1 VTKINPSGS
10 RLAYSTYLGGNGDDN
25 GAEIVADSDGN
36 AYVSG
41 PTSSTDFPT
50 LNPFQPAN
58 AGGYDI
64 FVTKLNATGSALI
77 YSTYVGGSGDEVNRG
92 TAIDSRHNI
101 YLAGPTTSND
111 FPMVN
116 AAQPQFGG
124 GTWDAVLAKI
134 SPDNPPANA
143 PGPGL
148 SQPTKASSGA
158 ERPRPNQS
166 MPDWRRKI
174 DMARKLAH

>member
-1 VTKINPSGS
+1 MTKINPSGN
-10 RLAYSTYLGGNGDDN
+10 RLAYSTYLGGTGDDT
-25 GAEIVADSDGN
+25 GSEIFTDSSGN

-58 AGGYDI
+58 AGGYDL
-64 FVTKLNATGSALI
+64 FVTELNPIGSALI
-77 YSTYVGGSGDEVNRG
+77 YSTYLGGSGDESNRG
-92 TAIDSRHNI
+92 TAIDSRRNI
-101 YLAGPTTSND
+101 YLAGATTSND
-111 FPMVN
+111 FPTEN

-124 GTWDAVLAKI
+124 GTWDAFLAKI
-134 SPDNPPANA
+134 SPDNPPSNA

-148 SQPTKASSGA
+148 SQPSKASTGT
-158 ERPRPNQS
+158 EGPRPNRT

>member
-1 VTKINPSGS
+1 
-10 RLAYSTYLGGNGDDN
+10 LAYSTYLGGNGDDN

-41 PTSSTDFPT
+41 ETSSTDFPT

-58 AGGYDI
+58 AGSYDI
-64 FVTKLNATGSALI
+64 FVTKLNAAGSALI
-77 YSTYVGGSGDEVNRG
+77 YSTYLGGSGDESNHG
-92 TAIDSRHNI
+92 MAIDSRRNI
-101 YLAGPTTSND
+101 YVAGPTTSNY
-111 FPMVN
+111 FPLVN

-124 GTWDAVLAKI
+124 GTWDAFVAKI
-134 SPDNPPANA
+134 SPGKTPANA
-143 PGPGL
+143 TAPGL
-148 SQPTKASSGA
+148 SQPSKASGTQKPTSNGT
-158 ERPRPNQS
+158 